1 MACRASSTEAERASS
16 GVVSRKEAGKGQG
29 PTQVGRY
36 LRAVPPPNSIRL
48 LLQLVLLGGL
58 GTAPLMAAQAQPAQP
73 QLHRQAATA
82 SFEVP
87 FKLVGGLII
96 LQQLTLNGQ
105 RGDFVLDTGCTYDLV
120 VEQTAFPKSQLRL
133 SAKRGLSAAGNIPLY
148 ELPITQFALG
158 ALHDHPPLALATS
171 LASIRAVVGPQLLG
185 LIGTGL
191 LLRYEVVLDYA
202 HRRLRFYP
210 LASSHSPARPFTR
223 RDSVAFTLQ
232 KGWPIVVAFID
243 SVPVQLLLD
252 TGAQD
257 SSLDADFA
265 QNLRVGARPTGTQ
278 REVLL
283 APGGRVVARRAKLPA
298 LQVGTIT
305 WREVPVVLAPPVRY
319 QSGRALPYQGVLGE
333 SFLSKEPLVSF
344 HFGRRQFYFLTPTK
358 P

>member
-1 MACRASSTEAERASS
+1 MGEKGAREDS
-16 GVVSRKEAGKGQG
+16 GTTR
-29 PTQVGRY
+29 VGRY
-36 LRAVPPPNSIRL
+36 LRAVPSPTSVRL
-48 LLQLVLLGGL
+48 LLRLALLEGL
-58 GTAPLMAAQAQPAQP
+58 GVTPLTAAYGQPAAPLPYRQGATAP
-73 QLHRQAATA
+73 
-82 SFEVP
+82 FEVP

-96 LQQLTLNGQ
+96 LQQLTLNDQ

-120 VEQTAFPKSQLRL
+120 VDQAAFPKSQLRL

-171 LASIRAVVGPQLLG
+171 LAAIRAVVGPGLLG

-202 HRRLRFYP
+202 HRRVRFYP
-210 LASSHSPARPFTR
+210 LDASHSPARPFTR
-223 RDSVAFTLQ
+223 RDSVAFTLE
-232 KGWPIVVAFID
+232 KGWPVVVAFID

-257 SSLDADFA
+257 NSLDADFA
-265 QNLRVGARPTGTQ
+265 QNLPVGARPTGTQ
-278 REVLL
+278 REILL
-283 APGGRVVARRAKLPA
+283 APGGRVAARRAKLPA
-298 LQVGTIT
+298 LQVGTSK
-305 WREVPVVLAPPVRY
+305 WRGVPLVLAPPVRY
-319 QSGRALPYQGVLGE
+319 QSGRALPYQGVLGA
-333 SFLSKEPLVSF
+333 SFLSREPLVSF

>member
-1 MACRASSTEAERASS
+1 MGEKGAREDS
-16 GVVSRKEAGKGQG
+16 GTTR
-29 PTQVGRY
+29 VGRY
-36 LRAVPPPNSIRL
+36 LRAVPSPTSVRL
-48 LLQLVLLGGL
+48 LLRLALLGGL
-58 GTAPLMAAQAQPAQP
+58 GVTPLTAAYGQPAAPLPYRQGATAP
-73 QLHRQAATA
+73 
-82 SFEVP
+82 FEVP

-96 LQQLTLNGQ
+96 LQQLTLNDQ

-120 VEQTAFPKSQLRL
+120 VDQAAFPKSQLRL

-171 LASIRAVVGPQLLG
+171 LAAIRAVVGPGLLG

-202 HRRLRFYP
+202 HRRVRFYP
-210 LASSHSPARPFTR
+210 LDASHSPARPFTR
-223 RDSVAFTLQ
+223 RDSVAFTLE
-232 KGWPIVVAFID
+232 KGWPVVVAFID

-257 SSLDADFA
+257 NSLDADFA
-265 QNLRVGARPTGTQ
+265 QNLPVGARPTGTQ
-278 REVLL
+278 REILL
-283 APGGRVVARRAKLPA
+283 APGGRVAARRAKLPA
-298 LQVGTIT
+298 LQVGTSK
-305 WREVPVVLAPPVRY
+305 WRGVPLVLAPPVRY
-319 QSGRALPYQGVLGE
+319 QSGRALPYQGVLGA
-333 SFLSKEPLVSF
+333 SFLSREPLVSF